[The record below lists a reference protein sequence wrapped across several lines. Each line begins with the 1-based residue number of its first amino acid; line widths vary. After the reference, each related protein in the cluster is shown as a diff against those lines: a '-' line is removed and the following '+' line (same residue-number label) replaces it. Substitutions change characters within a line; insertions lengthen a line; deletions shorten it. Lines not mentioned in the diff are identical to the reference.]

1 MDPANGCAIGSVTCI
16 AITRTGTGDLGVF
29 ELKHLPQLLLYI
41 EVLFTCYFRE
51 EVLKQKE

>member
-1 MDPANGCAIGSVTCI
+1 MLVTE
-16 AITRTGTGDLGVF
+16 DLGVF
-29 ELKHLPQLLLYI
+29 ELKHLPQLLLYT